1 MSSDSFKVFVSGSVM
16 LEPMLILE
24 NIRNM

>member
-1 MSSDSFKVFVSGSVM
+1 VSSDSIKVFVSGSVM
-16 LEPMLILE
+16 LEPMLSLE